1 MPKKHLK
8 FIFDFD
14 EEKIAWTIIYVKK
27 IFLISILTF

>member
-14 EEKIAWTIIYVKK
+14 EEKIAWTIIAWTIIYVKK
-27 IFLISILTF
+27 SS